1 MQPLP
6 PASSLWPLSQPTGG
20 PRAFGGGSRGWGA
33 QPRADSGP
41 ELGPGPRTFVI
52 ISPTPGRAPRAR
64 DEPGKVSASSHP
76 RLWGEERG
84 AGGSG
89 GEGLLEEA
97 SGEVQLGEGATPC
110 QVGPGR
116 GPRRGQPRV
125 RRPGSHWDYRV
136 GRLGGGRAGEEQQGG
151 WEPPL
156 VTWRALPSGAG
167 GREGGHWLGA
177 RMPMSG
183 WCEWP

>member
-1 MQPLP
+1 MGELSPELTLAPNLVQGPAHLSSSAPLRAGP
-6 PASSLWPLSQPTGG
+6 P
-20 PRAFGGGSRGWGA
+20 
-33 QPRADSGP
+33 GP
-41 ELGPGPRTFVI
+41 EM
-52 ISPTPGRAPRAR
+52 SRAR
-64 DEPGKVSASSHP
+64 FQPQVTHGCGERRGE
-76 RLWGEERG
+76 LGEEV
-84 AGGSG
+84 
-89 GEGLLEEA
+89 EGLLEEA
-97 SGEVQLGEGATPC
+97 SGEVQLGEGATLC

-136 GRLGGGRAGEEQQGG
+136 GRLGGWRAGEEQQGG

-156 VTWRALPSGAG
+156 VTWRASPSGAG